1 MCQVWNSNMWVHRH
15 YLQNNKGNILRE
27 NCLNLT
33 IFGAANLTS
42 WWFCHVFLTLCVLVQ
57 PWRCTYL
64 WLLPVWEQQH
74 RILNICLKINV
85 SLLAPMNSSKQIALQ
100 STLFALVKKCI
111 PHPSLMVAFFFFWL
125 LPLLGILTTDHLP
138 LSHSIPSI
146 LCCHTHSN
154 VKKHN
159 FSFSFSLWNWI
170 QTENLQLIYLLG
182 YTCYL

>member
-15 YLQNNKGNILRE
+15 YLQNNKGNISRE
-27 NCLNLT
+27 NCLNVT

-85 SLLAPMNSSKQIALQ
+85 LLLAPMISSKQIALQ

-111 PHPSLMVAFFFFWL
+111 PHPSLMVAFFFLAAPSFRDFNNRSSASISL
-125 LPLLGILTTDHLP
+125 YTQHPLL
-138 LSHSIPSI
+138 SHPFQ
-146 LCCHTHSN
+146 C
-154 VKKHN
+154 
-159 FSFSFSLWNWI
+159 
-170 QTENLQLIYLLG
+170 
-182 YTCYL
+182 